1 MTYKVLTWRERSDI
15 LVVPRGPA
23 LAKAGYVIMSQI
35 TIRSC
40 QESTDNRQEPCFCW
54 KYYQRAIRETCTYVF
69 DYVCICSYCNCCWG
83 WWILHYLQ
91 LIYLA
96 QLAEWG
102 GVTFFLP
109 SNLQSKIPKEI
120 YIASPGKTK
129 SYKGDL
135 GYHRHILDTWKRMQ
149 HNCDSALCYAKLWN
163 ICDYAICKYLW
174 FSYLFFYVEPNF
186 EILPVFVPSST

>member
-102 GVTFFLP
+102 GWHSFYQVIC
-109 SNLQSKIPKEI
+109 NLRYQNK
-120 YIASPGKTK
+120 YRSPGKTK

-149 HNCDSALCYAKLWN
+149 LICDSTT
-163 ICDYAICKYLW
+163 
-174 FSYLFFYVEPNF
+174 
-186 EILPVFVPSST
+186 SSSS